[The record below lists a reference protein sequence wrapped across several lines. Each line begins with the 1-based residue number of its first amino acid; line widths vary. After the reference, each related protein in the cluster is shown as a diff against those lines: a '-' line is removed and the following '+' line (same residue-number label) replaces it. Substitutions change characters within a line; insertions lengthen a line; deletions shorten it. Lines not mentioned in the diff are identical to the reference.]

1 MYSYSTVEMFSAYN
15 FGCVSNR
22 REAQQSVVERPTAA
36 RQAVSPVRR
45 EEGEGCQLSRF
56 GPGAGSLSPQ
66 PILRCEVIAWRVSL

>member
-1 MYSYSTVEMFSAYN
+1 MYSYSTVEMSSAYN
-15 FGCVSNR
+15 FGRVSNR

-45 EEGEGCQLSRF
+45 EGEGCQLSRF
-56 GPGAGSLSPQ
+56 GPGVGSLSPQ